1 MRGTPIVIIT
11 LVCCQIPSI
20 YLYHQDMIIDNKT
33 ITEPR
38 LTIKSV
44 WAYLHK
50 YTQDGNLNIVT
61 GFFTISALCLLKKFE
76 KEPKKFRLILGEI
89 ASKSELHERI
99 INIISGDTSI
109 SQGSFLKR

>member
-1 MRGTPIVIIT
+1 
-11 LVCCQIPSI
+11 
-20 YLYHQDMIIDNKT
+20 MIIDNKT

-38 LTIKSV
+38 STIKSV
-44 WAYLHK
+44 WAYIHR

-89 ASKSELHERI
+89 AGNSELQERV

-109 SQGSFLKR
+109 TQGFQLNVSAKKAIEFLRPGTRVKNRE